1 MLNIDLNAQYF
12 HPTIAGHWKTDSLP
26 DFIGIIAGDGTML
39 ALEETE
45 DYVDRRPRYD
55 IRPAGLT
62 SIDSFAGNPENYFN
76 EVTPYI
82 HRAPIIGTEAYAICG
97 EGVMGN
103 EGFVAVVNP
112 RGLVWAACFSVSN
125 PFYEVR
131 VVDHCVAATSTHEI
145 IWRFPVVRPWE
156 IGFTYLD
163 F

>member
-1 MLNIDLNAQYF
+1 MLNIDVNAK
-12 HPTIAGHWKTDSLP
+12 HVHAALAEHWKTDALP

-39 ALEETE
+39 AMKEKE

-55 IRPAGLT
+55 IRPAGIT
-62 SIDSFAGNPENYFN
+62 SIDSFMGDPEHYFT

-82 HRAPIIGTEAYAICG
+82 HRAPISGTDAYAICG

-112 RGLVWAACFSVSN
+112 HGLVWAACFSVSN

-131 VVDHCVAATSTHEI
+131 IIDHCVEARSTHEI
-145 IWRFPVVRPWE
+145 IWRFPVERPWE
-156 IGFTYLD
+156 ISFTYLD